1 MPLPRR
7 EKTTYNDI
15 REPATEEVPHI
26 PRPPPSPVCIRQGH
40 HAKYHCNKKWSD
52 QALITRSREQGQ
64 SRTLSNL
71 RTPPREF
78 RDISKAPHLPFLFP
92 KRPYYITAGISEA
105 TCDALPCRRFRGQGV
120 SGSPYRGPL
129 LSCYYR
135 QYARD
140 SGVCQSF
147 VPLLHTMRLSEVLRA
162 PQLSSV
168 QQRTR
173 TPPTV
178 HRPRDQVKSNSQDES
193 LPGPKEGK
201 STIRKSKS
209 KADKE
214 AKTKTDREAKE
225 SDVEESK

>member
-1 MPLPRR
+1 MLVNDGDVMPLPRR

-26 PRPPPSPVCIRQGH
+26 PRPPPSPVCIRQSVNKYRDRVMPDWFQKVTEEADKCQKLKMGRARY
-40 HAKYHCNKKWSD
+40 AKEGSGPS
-52 QALITRSREQGQ
+52 AA
-64 SRTLSNL
+64 
-71 RTPPREF
+71 
-78 RDISKAPHLPFLFP
+78 SKG
-92 KRPYYITAGISEA
+92 KSKESRPYYITAGISEA
-105 TCDALPCRRFRGQGV
+105 TCDALPCRWFRGQGV

-147 VPLLHTMRLSEVLRA
+147 VPLLHTMRLSEMLRA

-173 TPPTV
+173 
-178 HRPRDQVKSNSQDES
+178 RPR
-193 LPGPKEGK
+193 PCIAHA
-201 STIRKSKS
+201 IR
-209 KADKE
+209 
-214 AKTKTDREAKE
+214 
-225 SDVEESK
+225 